1 MYKLAFISVALL
13 LFVNVFSQDSIPI
26 VDDFGEDSQIV
37 DKSFPTIQIFNF
49 PTTDVL
55 NKGEMKLYI
64 GHRMGEISTGLDG
77 LFGLFTANSRI
88 GADLGLLKNL
98 TIGVGSTSQ
107 QKIYDAYLKY
117 RIIQQGDHKI
127 PITISLF
134 SDISATMV
142 EKNYPDNNDE
152 LWRKVSYFSSLM
164 LSRKFNEKFSAQVS
178 FAVIHKN
185 LVAASDD
192 KNTMFS
198 GGVAMNYKLS
208 RMWYLAGEFNYF
220 PSDQIKS
227 YQVSNKQI
235 SLGFQLHTGPRH
247 VFQFFLS
254 NSGGLNENTV
264 ITETM
269 HHKKMALNHLRIC
282 FNIPTTFKL
291 F

>member
-1 MYKLAFISVALL
+1 MNKIAILCLSLL
-13 LFVNVFSQDSIPI
+13 LFTSVYAQDSIPI
-26 VDDFGEDSQIV
+26 VDDFGEDSPII
-37 DKSFPTIQIFNF
+37 DKTFPTIQIFNL

-55 NKGEMKLYI
+55 PKGEMKLYI
-64 GHRMGEISTGLDG
+64 GHRMGELSTGIDG

-88 GADLGLLKNL
+88 GADLGLLKHL
-98 TIGVGSTSQ
+98 TIGFGSTSQ
-107 QKIYDAYLKY
+107 QKIYDGYVKY
-117 RIIQQGDHKI
+117 RIIQQGNHKM
-127 PITISLF
+127 PITISIF
-134 SDISATMV
+134 SDISATFA
-142 EKNYPDNNDE
+142 EKTYPDGKDE
-152 LWRKVSYFSSLM
+152 LWRKLSYFSSLM
-164 LSRKFNEKFSAQVS
+164 LSRKFSERYAAQASV
-178 FAVIHKN
+178 AVIHKN
-185 LVAASDD
+185 MVASTDD
-192 KNTMFS
+192 KNTMYS
-198 GGVAMNYKLS
+198 VGIAMNYKLS